1 MQRCNIDRARELLM
15 MEGNVDATN
24 TSGSS
29 LTHVAIRTGDWR
41 MLDLVLSFHPNVNVS
56 EGKEV
61 GGGTPLHAATALGNA
76 RMVKQLLKVH
86 ADPSIVD
93 TTKSTA
99 LHICAKK
106 GYADLAQ
113 ALIQHCH
120 VHRILGPNLEVFAEM
135 TDKGGKSAHYW
146 AREFGHHEMCETLP
160 PKPYDPLEQF
170 EAAIKDPENRVW
182 QKESKKKKKGKKGGK
197 KGGKKKKK

>member
-1 MQRCNIDRARELLM
+1 MRARYA
-15 MEGNVDATN
+15 GAC
-24 TSGSS
+24 TSWAAAQHLCPAESTQLPPPPRLS
-29 LTHVAIRTGDWR
+29 ALSRTR
-41 MLDLVLSFHPNVNVS
+41 RISRIHY
-56 EGKEV
+56 
-61 GGGTPLHAATALGNA
+61 GG
-76 RMVKQLLKVH
+76 QLLKVH